1 MWQGTS
7 GLCTL
12 SPALRTSDNQ
22 ERRAAL
28 NVVSTSAG
36 ELHRLERIARN
47 RVSLWVALL
56 LSLIGLIAFVVLLNL
71 LPDLGEGI
79 NETTLIVLG
88 LVLSLVPAGLWL
100 GFFYRLDRLEP
111 EPKQMV
117 LGVFVLGAL
126 IAAALHRPV
135 LHGLFGVEG
144 WLYDFWW
151 ARLLGGILIVGFF
164 EQLLI
169 YLTVRF
175 GVFTHPEFDERVDG
189 VIYSMAAGL
198 GLATV
203 LNFWYVVEHGGVDLD
218 IGSVR
223 IVVNALAFA
232 SFAGVQ
238 GYFLGQARFETTPL
252 YYLPA
257 GLSLAAIL
265 NGLFFFILERAGG
278 SGLTDNSWVDI
289 TLATLV
295 AVVTVGI
302 VFWLVARANEETL
315 RIAQQ
320 GTTVPAAAPVLDPI
334 PSQQESAL

>member
-1 MWQGTS
+1 
-7 GLCTL
+7 LD
-12 SPALRTSDNQ
+12 A
-22 ERRAAL
+22 
-28 NVVSTSAG
+28 VSTSAG
-36 ELHRLERIARN
+36 ARHRLERVTRN

-71 LPDLGEGI
+71 LPDLGEAT
-79 NETTLIVLG
+79 NEATLIGLG

-117 LGVFVLGAL
+117 VGVFVLGAL
-126 IAAALHRPV
+126 ITAALHRPV
-135 LHGLFGVEG
+135 LHGLLGVDS

-151 ARLLGGILIVGFF
+151 ARLLGGILVVGFV

-189 VIYSMAAGL
+189 IIYSMAAGL

-218 IGSVR
+218 VGSVR

-238 GYFLGQARFETTPL
+238 GYFLGQTRFETTPI

-257 GLSLAAIL
+257 GVSLAALL
-265 NGLFFFILERAGG
+265 NGLFFFVLERAGG
-278 SGLTDNSWVDI
+278 SGLTDNSWLDL

-295 AVVTVGI
+295 ADGGHR
-302 VFWLVARANEETL
+302 LLARRPRQRGDDAHCPTGRGAARQHAN
-315 RIAQQ
+315 
-320 GTTVPAAAPVLDPI
+320 G
-334 PSQQESAL
+334 